1 LPKII
6 GQPFLLKNL
15 LDSDIFYYFC
25 STLIKPNIMP
35 SKTYKTQNEKPMTVE
50 ESAIAYQ
57 ARIAEAPIFDN
68 IERDVLMRKTVQNI
82 ELLPTTRIQ
91 QINDF
96 AEFILQKTDDILTT
110 KGLQPLSSSSQ
121 GFDFLYNEPDL
132 YSITDLKIKYS

>member
-1 LPKII
+1 
-6 GQPFLLKNL
+6 
-15 LDSDIFYYFC
+15 
-25 STLIKPNIMP
+25 MP

-57 ARIAEAPIFDN
+57 ARIAETPIFDN

-110 KGLQPLSSSSQ
+110 KGLQQLSSSSQ